1 MSNRVTINQE
11 VIVPELFFRSQGE
24 VQGELRSYPRRMEY
38 EGRDYTFM
46 DGLRYL
52 IHRGQ
57 QLIQVF
63 DMTDGACDYRLWFD
77 TAAKSWTLVDMS
89 R

>member
-1 MSNRVTINQE
+1 MSNRVNINKE
-11 VIVPELFFRSQGE
+11 VNVPELFFRSQGE
-24 VQGELRSYPRRMEY
+24 MQGELRSYPRRMEF

-52 IHRGQ
+52 VRKGQ
-57 QLIQVF
+57 QLVQVF
-63 DMTDGACDYRLWFD
+63 DMTDGMRDYRLSFD
-77 TAAKSWTLVDMS
+77 VSQKSWTLVDMT